1 MFDIGFWE
9 LMVIAIMGL
18 VILGPER
25 LPVAI
30 RTIRNWIGSAKKFSE
45 SVKTELTEELRI
57 NELHA
62 NLKKAEQADM
72 KNLSPEVAESLK
84 ALQEGAAMVN
94 EPFKKVNTEALD
106 SMISTSLASAPKGKV
121 QDQSQTEQQVL
132 PEALSTES
140 SSKKTLTDNSEQAAS
155 SQKNEIKPSSEEVDK
170 K

>member
-9 LMVIAIMGL
+9 LMIIGIMGL

-30 RTIRNWIGSAKKFSE
+30 RTIRGWIGGARKFSDA
-45 SVKTELTEELRI
+45 VKTELTEELRI

-84 ALQEGAAMVN
+84 SLQEATDMVT
-94 EPFKKVNTEALD
+94 EPFKKVNTEPLD
-106 SMISTSLASAPKGKV
+106 SMISSSLAG
-121 QDQSQTEQQVL
+121 
-132 PEALSTES
+132 
-140 SSKKTLTDNSEQAAS
+140 SSKTSVQQEPAVDSE
-155 SQKNEIKPSSEEVDK
+155 KNEVQHESEAAQIESPEKPK
-170 K
+170 